1 MKQSKRIVIN
11 VQITKREFRN
21 PARESKK
28 EEEWLRQKAKALP
41 RSQVKD
47 DLQMDHSE
55 IIGKHSHLFRIFHQQ
70 KKF

>member
-28 EEEWLRQKAKALP
+28 EEEWLRQKAKEKTE
-41 RSQVKD
+41 SQGRP
-47 DLQMDHSE
+47 SN
-55 IIGKHSHLFRIFHQQ
+55 G
-70 KKF
+70 